1 MTAMQRRPGGDSET
15 AAVVSLAASTGT
27 SLPLALVEYTV
38 RLALDADSRLF
49 LDDMPPRSNLVIDVT
64 ACRFPD
70 ITAVCEIA
78 NAARRGVHVEIVAGS
93 VAGARAWH
101 DAMSRAGVQS

>member
-1 MTAMQRRPGGDSET
+1 MSTQQRRPGNPET
-15 AAVVSLAASTGT
+15 TAVVSLAAGT
-27 SLPLALVEYTV
+27 SVPLALVEYTV
-38 RLALDADSRLF
+38 RLALDAESRLF
-49 LDDMPPRSNLVIDVT
+49 LDDMPPRSNLVIDVS

-70 ITAVCEIA
+70 VTAVVEIA

-101 DAMSRAGVQS
+101 DAMTRAGVAS